1 MLCFTPWCKAECA
14 TYERTGGC
22 FRCRSQHED
31 LDLVDV
37 ETFYQEAP
45 TDISCPVCS
54 CLQIKQYVVMYC
66 MSCMWSC
73 TILSQGTLV
82 LFWLYY
88 VSCKFHHLYFLPST
102 RAWQAILRSYRMY
115 TILFFLV
122 IFDTYCRTTGAP
134 LRRLNVVI
142 EHGPIIPC

>member
-1 MLCFTPWCKAECA
+1 MLCFIPWCKAKCA
-14 TYERTGGC
+14 TYEHTGGC

-66 MSCMWSC
+66 MSCMWSS
-73 TILSQGTLV
+73 TVLRQTGIVLV
-82 LFWLYY
+82 VL
-88 VSCKFHHLYFLPST
+88 SCKLHHLYFCLIQEDG
-102 RAWQAILRSYRMY
+102 R
-115 TILFFLV
+115 LFFEATECTPFYSFWLFL
-122 IFDTYCRTTGAP
+122 IHRTTGV
-134 LRRLNVVI
+134 LQ
-142 EHGPIIPC
+142 GG